1 MTTFSRETIIDRR
14 QPQMRWSAVFAG
26 SVLAIALW
34 VLLQMLGMG
43 LGLAAIDTDDGG
55 NIRAIGIGTGIWALL
70 VPLIAMFLGGLFAGR
85 LASTRDARVGAM
97 HGCVLWAVTSAIGV
111 FAVISIIST
120 LASGVVRA
128 GSSAVTATTSAIG
141 GAAQAGQRND
151 VASALGIDA
160 NDLLAPVNQRL
171 REEGKP
177 TITAEQLHASIQG
190 VARRGLREGRFDRE
204 LFAQELARNTSLSRA
219 DVEDLAGQISDRYDS
234 ASDRVRHEAG
244 QFADRAGQTALE
256 VADKTG
262 KGLLM
267 GGLMFLLALG
277 AAAGGGALGA
287 RAAARPHDNTVV
299 RTTEVSST

>member
-55 NIRAIGIGTGIWALL
+55 NIRAIGIGAGIWALL
-70 VPLIAMFLGGLFAGR
+70 VPLIAMFVGGLFAGR
-85 LASTRDARVGAM
+85 LAATRDARVGAM

-120 LASGVVRA
+120 LASGVVRVSGSA
-128 GSSAVTATTSAIG
+128 ISATSSALG
-141 GAAQAGQRND
+141 GAVQAGDGDD
-151 VASALGIDA
+151 VSSALGIDA

-171 REEGKP
+171 REQGKP
-177 TITAEQLHASIQG
+177 EITAEQAHASLQG
-190 VARRGLREGRFDRE
+190 VAKRGLREGRFDRD
-204 LFAQELARNTSLSRA
+204 LLAQELARNTSLSRA
-219 DVEDLAGQISDRYDS
+219 DVEDLAGQLGERYDTAS
-234 ASDRVRHEAG
+234 ARVRHEAG
-244 QFADRAGQTALE
+244 QFADRAQHTALE

-262 KGLLM
+262 KALLM

-287 RAAARPHDNTVV
+287 GGGARPHDNTVV